1 MHSWRRP
8 SPPAARLPPA
18 GARPQGANAVID
30 VLLENTSRARSR
42 ASRRGGRRVTAR
54 SKHLEEAL
62 PMVPLISWQSISERS
77 AEDLP
82 ARQCCGW
89 RRQHERRSWRG
100 RRGRGCRSGSRRRL
114 QWPYWPSSC
123 SCAAPRRAARTHSSS
138 GMSCW
143 VADKLQFF
151 MSKHDRRRLL
161 VRHVAEDAGTQPEAN
176 GTTRSARPASAR
188 VRAADRT
195 SQGCHR
201 QSYD

>member
-1 MHSWRRP
+1 
-8 SPPAARLPPA
+8 
-18 GARPQGANAVID
+18 
-30 VLLENTSRARSR
+30 
-42 ASRRGGRRVTAR
+42 
-54 SKHLEEAL
+54 
-62 PMVPLISWQSISERS
+62 MVPLISWQSISARS
-77 AEDLP
+77 AEGLP

-143 VADKLQFF
+143 VADKLLFF
-151 MSKHDRRRLL
+151 TSKHDRRRLL

-201 QSYD
+201 PPYHTGSLYCSSTYRASLACPLRSSSSTRRCACRDAASVFPAFDPAYVF

>member
-30 VLLENTSRARSR
+30 VLQENTSRARSR
-42 ASRRGGRRVTAR
+42 ASRRGGRRATAQ

-62 PMVPLISWQSISERS
+62 PMVPLISWQSISARS
-77 AEDLP
+77 AEELQ
-82 ARQCCGW
+82 ARQCGGW

-100 RRGRGCRSGSRRRL
+100 RRGRGWRSGSRRRL
-114 QWPYWPSSC
+114 QWPYWPSSR
-123 SCAAPRRAARTHSSS
+123 SCAAPRRAARTHSPC
-138 GMSCW
+138 GVSCW

-161 VRHVAEDAGTQPEAN
+161 VRHVAEDGGKYPKTHAS
-176 GTTRSARPASAR
+176 TRSASPVPARRWRSL
-188 VRAADRT
+188 
-195 SQGCHR
+195 
-201 QSYD
+201 